1 MLIDLDTNMYF
12 QMLLIRS
19 SLWRI
24 HILHNV
30 NRCIYGCGC
39 PCINTLGLQ
48 KFSNCKSCP
57 RISGSDKYKSKKRT
71 CHVTSFLSSIY
82 MVTLDM
88 LCKFGIVISLQPL
101 YVWWAYIQKA
111 EVLEVRTPQIILMF
125 CKVLVWERE
134 NYQICWILS
143 GRAIAKM
150 CQRVV
155 NKCQKFLMNIF
166 LVSECPALHK
176 NKPTFL

>member
-1 MLIDLDTNMYF
+1 MYF

-24 HILHNV
+24 HILHNDDLISSIWKYIFV
-30 NRCIYGCGC
+30 NYTYINRCGC

-48 KFSNCKSCP
+48 KFSNCKTCP

-143 GRAIAKM
+143 
-150 CQRVV
+150 V
-155 NKCQKFLMNIF
+155 NSKN
-166 LVSECPALHK
+166 VSTCCE
-176 NKPTFL
+176 